1 MVCGYNADSMLEV
14 RLQTYWAD
22 SDPAGI
28 VYFAH
33 FFRLVEQ
40 AEEELF
46 LKTGTNRQKLLDEY
60 QVWLP
65 RVEAHVN
72 YFHPIKTGAAVRI
85 QFIPKLIREKTVRLD
100 FTLLAD
106 ENSERLAEGYVTIVC
121 VDQTSFKATPVPTP
135 IRAAFGL

>member
-1 MVCGYNADSMLEV
+1 MLEV

-33 FFRLVEQ
+33 FFRMVEQ

-46 LKTGTNRQKLLDEY
+46 LKAGTNRQKLLDEY

-65 RVEAHVN
+65 RVEAHAN
-72 YFHPIKTGAAVRI
+72 YFHRI
-85 QFIPKLIREKTVRLD
+85 QTGMAIRVQFDPKLIREKTIRLN
-100 FTLLAD
+100 FTLVSD
-106 ENSERLAEGYVTIVC
+106 ESRERLAEGYITIVC
-121 VDQTSFKATPVPTP
+121 VDRARFKATPVPP
-135 IRAAFGL
+135 LIRAAFAL